1 MINRL
6 RNGSNVCTFPIMIKI
21 APSILS
27 ADFARMG
34 DAIAAAQRAGADWL
48 HIDVMDGHFC
58 PNLTM
63 GPDMVKAV
71 RRVSDMFLDVHLMV
85 TNPEK
90 FFESFAQ
97 AGADLI
103 TFHIEIAPD
112 PLDKI
117 KMVKDLSCQVGLS
130 LNPDTAVEAVLP
142 YLHQVDLVL
151 LMSVFPGYS
160 GQKFIPEST
169 ARAAQL
175 HDHIMQHNLPCL
187 LEVDGG
193 VGRDTA
199 PELLAAGAD
208 VFVMGSA
215 FFGDPNP
222 AKLVRDI
229 KAIPVGQPGGG

>member
-1 MINRL
+1 MH
-6 RNGSNVCTFPIMIKI
+6 IMIKI

-27 ADFARMG
+27 ADFANMG
-34 DAIAAAQRAGADWL
+34 DSVAAAQRAGADWL

-63 GPDMVKAV
+63 GPEMVKTV
-71 RRVSDMFLDVHLMV
+71 RRVSELFLDVHLMV
-85 TNPEK
+85 TNPEN
-90 FFESFAQ
+90 FFESFAD
-97 AGADLI
+97 AGADLM

-112 PLDKI
+112 PRVRI
-117 KMVKDLSCQVGLS
+117 KMVRDLGCQVGLS
-130 LNPDTAVEAVLP
+130 LNPDMPVEAVLP
-142 YLHQVDLVL
+142 YLHEVDLVL

-160 GQKFIPEST
+160 GQKYIPEST

-175 HDHIMQHNLPCL
+175 HNYIEQHSLPCL

-193 VGRDTA
+193 VSRATA

-215 FFGDPNP
+215 FFGDPDP
-222 AKLVRDI
+222 AKLVKDI
-229 KAIPVGQPGGG
+229 KAIPVG

>member
-1 MINRL
+1 
-6 RNGSNVCTFPIMIKI
+6 MIKI

-34 DAIAAAQRAGADWL
+34 DSVAAAQRAGADWL

-85 TNPEK
+85 TNPEN
-90 FFESFAQ
+90 FFKSFFA
-97 AGADLI
+97 AGADLM

-112 PLDKI
+112 PRDKI
-117 KMVKDLSCQVGLS
+117 KMVRDLGCQVGLS
-130 LNPDTAVEAVLP
+130 LNPDAAVEAVLP
-142 YLHQVDLVL
+142 YLHEVDLVL

-160 GQKFIPEST
+160 GQKYIPKST

-175 HDHIMQHNLPCL
+175 HDHIVRHNLSCL

-222 AKLVRDI
+222 ARLVSDI
-229 KAIPVGQPGGG
+229 KAIPVGQAGGSSLAE